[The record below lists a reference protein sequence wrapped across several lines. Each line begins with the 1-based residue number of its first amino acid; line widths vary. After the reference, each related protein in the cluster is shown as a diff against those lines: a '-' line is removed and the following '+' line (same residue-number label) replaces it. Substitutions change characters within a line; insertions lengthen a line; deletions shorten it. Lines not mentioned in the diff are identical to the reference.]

1 MESKRIE
8 YIDVAKFTAILLV
21 MFTHGFKEGTLVAF
35 AFSFHL
41 PLFYFLN
48 GMTLK
53 MGDQTFGEFLSKKLR
68 RYILP
73 MLGLGILCVL
83 GEALAYTLLDVT
95 LPDNYFIVGLSRVI
109 NQARAFTIWFLP
121 ALFFTDILLF
131 GFYKLFHDRL
141 IPMGL
146 ACLACLALGIT
157 FNTYYNVSL
166 VWNFDAAL
174 FGVVYTYFGY
184 VFRHKKLSAVY
195 GFLTKSRL
203 PALLVGT
210 ALMVVT
216 YILSTYNYRTN
227 IAHLEMFL
235 RIYKA
240 YYITLPCALVGSI
253 GFTLLCRAF
262 SNPVLARPVEMNLV
276 LLALHQGCTFPIFEY
291 VIAKG
296 WFQEVSALPANDIK
310 LLAFTAVMT
319 LFSLAV
325 LVPVHFLIKYS
336 PFAPIINQPVLA
348 FYRKPLRR
356 P

>member
-21 MFTHGFKEGTLVAF
+21 MFTHGFKEGSLVAF

-53 MGDQTFGEFLSKKLR
+53 MGNQSFGEFLSKKLR
-68 RYILP
+68 RYIVP

-83 GEALAYTLLDVT
+83 SEALAYTLLEVP
-95 LPDNYFIVGLSRVI
+95 LPDNYFIIGLSRVI

-146 ACLACLALGIT
+146 ACLACLALGIA

-174 FGVVYTYFGY
+174 FGVIYTYSGY

-195 GFLTKSRL
+195 GFLTKSRW
-203 PALLVGT
+203 PALLVGL
-210 ALMVVT
+210 ALMVIT
-216 YILSTYNYRTN
+216 YILSIYNYRTN

-253 GFTLLCRAF
+253 GFALLCRAF
-262 SNPVLARPVEMNLV
+262 SNPILAKPVEANLV
-276 LLALHQGCTFPIFEY
+276 LLALHQGCTFPIFKY

-296 WFQEVSALPANDIK
+296 WFLEVSTLPADDFRLI
-310 LLAFTAVMT
+310 AFTTVMT

-325 LVPVHFLIKYS
+325 LAPVHFLIKFS
-336 PFAPIINQPVLA
+336 PLAPIINQPVPA
-348 FYRKPLRR
+348 FYFKPFRR
-356 P
+356 A